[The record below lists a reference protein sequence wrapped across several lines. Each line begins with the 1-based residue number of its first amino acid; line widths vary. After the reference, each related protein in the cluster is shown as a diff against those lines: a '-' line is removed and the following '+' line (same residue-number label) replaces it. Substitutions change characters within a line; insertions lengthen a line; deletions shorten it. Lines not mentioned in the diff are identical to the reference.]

1 VIGYLVHNYPLIH
14 AFQTRPLGR
23 TRKEVKFV
31 SNIFRMAPKLQ
42 DLFEDGELVAVK
54 GALDRPISG
63 LVMDSRRVVP
73 GNLFF
78 ALPGHRADG
87 ASFIDEA
94 IGRGAVAVVT
104 EKPPVHPHAKV
115 VFLQVAN
122 ARAALARVARRYY
135 KFPDRDLGVIGVTG
149 TNGKTTVAHLT
160 KHFLDNEGR
169 TGLIGTINYDLGAR
183 SVPSFKTTPEAVDLF
198 GMLAQ
203 MRDAGCRHAVMEV
216 SSHGIDQQRVLGL
229 QFAAAVFTN
238 LTRDHLD
245 YHQTLEAYFAVKTR
259 LFTGE
264 VGPVPG
270 LAVVNLDDPH
280 GAELVARIP
289 AAVRV
294 VTFGENPRAD
304 VRAENIA
311 LNFKNTTFRLAWPRL
326 RPGFGGQAGGDES
339 GRVGGAH
346 SGTVE
351 DSADV
356 DSPFIGRYNI
366 SNLLAAT
373 ATAWA
378 LGRDPKVFLAS
389 LATFRGVPG
398 RMERIE
404 EGQDFN
410 VLVDYAHTDDALR
423 NALGMLRAIT
433 PGRLLVVFGC
443 GGNRDRTKRP
453 LMTRA
458 VQDFA
463 DFAWAT
469 ADNPRSE
476 PLAQIFSD
484 MKTGVTAPEKIC
496 WTDDRRR
503 ALSLALDVAKPG
515 DCILVAGKGHE
526 SYQEFA
532 DTVIPFDDRQVV
544 RELIGIKQL
553 KINS

>member
-1 VIGYLVHNYPLIH
+1 VIGYLVQDYPLIH

-31 SNIFRMAPKLQ
+31 SDIFRMAPKLQ
-42 DLFEDGELVAVK
+42 DLFEDGELLAVK

-78 ALPGHRADG
+78 ALPGYRADG

-94 IGRGAVAVVT
+94 IGRGAIAVVT

-115 VFLQVAN
+115 VFLQVAS
-122 ARAALARVARRYY
+122 ARAALARVAQRYY

-149 TNGKTTVAHLT
+149 TNGKTTVTHLL
-160 KHFLDNEGR
+160 KHFLDKEGR
-169 TGLIGTINYDLGAR
+169 TGLIGTINYDLGVR
-183 SVPSFKTTPEAVDLF
+183 TVPSFKTTPEALDLF

-203 MRDAGCRHAVMEV
+203 MRDAGCRQAVMEV

-229 QFAAAVFTN
+229 QFAAAIFTN

-245 YHQTLEAYFAVKTR
+245 YHKTLESYFAVKTR

-264 VGPVPG
+264 TGPVPR

-289 AAVRV
+289 AAARV

-304 VRAENIA
+304 VRAENVA
-311 LNFKNTTFRLAWPRL
+311 LNFKNTTFRLVWP
-326 RPGFGGQAGGDES
+326 AG
-339 GRVGGAH
+339 AC
-346 SGTVE
+346 
-351 DSADV
+351 DV

-378 LGRDPKVFLAS
+378 LGRDPRGFLAS

-404 EGQDFN
+404 EGQAFN

-453 LMTRA
+453 LMMRA

-476 PLAQIFSD
+476 PLAQIFAD
-484 MKTGVTAPEKIC
+484 MKTGVIAPEKIS

-553 KINS
+553 KVSSQTG

>member
-1 VIGYLVHNYPLIH
+1 MIGYLVQNYPLIH

-42 DLFEDGELVAVK
+42 DLFEDGELIAVK

-78 ALPGHRADG
+78 ALPGQRADG
-87 ASFIDEA
+87 ASYIDEA
-94 IGRGAVAVVT
+94 IGRGASAIVT

-115 VFLQVAN
+115 VFLQVAS
-122 ARAALARVARRYY
+122 ARAALARVAQRYY

-149 TNGKTTVAHLT
+149 TNGKTTVAHLI
-160 KHFLDNEGR
+160 KHFLENEGR

-183 SVPSFKTTPEAVDLF
+183 TVPSFKTTPEALDLF

-203 MRDAGCRHAVMEV
+203 MRDAGCRQAVMEV
-216 SSHGIDQQRVLGL
+216 SSHGIDQQRILGL
-229 QFAAAVFTN
+229 QFAAAIFTN

-245 YHQTLEAYFAVKTR
+245 YHRTLDAYFAVKTR
-259 LFTGE
+259 LFTGAT
-264 VGPVPG
+264 GPVPR

-280 GAELVARIP
+280 GAGLVAKIP
-289 AAVRV
+289 AGARV
-294 VTFGENPRAD
+294 VTYGENPRAD
-304 VRAENIA
+304 VRAEKIT
-311 LNFKNTTFRLAWPRL
+311 LNFKNTTFRLVWP
-326 RPGFGGQAGGDES
+326 GDAGS
-339 GRVGGAH
+339 GRVGG
-346 SGTVE
+346 E
-351 DSADV
+351 LDV

-366 SNLLAAT
+366 SNLLAAA
-373 ATAWA
+373 ATVWA
-378 LGRDPKVFLAS
+378 LGRAPGVFLAR

-404 EGQDFN
+404 EGQPFN

-453 LMTRA
+453 LMVRA
-458 VQDFA
+458 VQEFA
-463 DFAWAT
+463 DRAWAT

-476 PLAQIFSD
+476 PLAQIFAD
-484 MKTGVTAPEKIC
+484 MKAGVSAPEKIS

-503 ALSLALDVAKPG
+503 ALSLALDVAQPG

-553 KINS
+553 KTG